1 MTATEHEPTEPAGA
15 APPAEPTE
23 PTEPTGVPAAA
34 VPGPRRGALGQATGE
49 LWQYRGLVAN
59 FARRELKSKYK
70 GSVLGWTWS
79 LLNPLATLGIYAL
92 IFGFFLKFAPE
103 PAGNGKANFAISLFT
118 GLVVWNFFFAV
129 VTGSMGALVSV
140 GPLLRKIYF
149 PPWTPVA
156 GSAIGVLVQ
165 TGIETCLLLVVYL
178 LWLNVS
184 WTVILVPL
192 LLAFLAAFSVG
203 IGLVFALLNARF
215 RDMAHIVN
223 VLLNLLFYSAPII
236 YPIKLVRDRYDA
248 HPWARLYEWNP
259 LTQFVEAFRDA
270 LYYLRAP
277 SAGRLAYL
285 AVVSAAVLVLGWW
298 FFRRGSSEI
307 SEEL

>member
-1 MTATEHEPTEPAGA
+1 MTTTEHPPAG
-15 APPAEPTE
+15 PAEPAR
-23 PTEPTGVPAAA
+23 P
-34 VPGPRRGALGQATGE
+34 PGQPIGGRRGALGEATGE

-70 GSVLGWTWS
+70 GSVLGWAWS

-92 IFGFFLKFAPE
+92 IFGFFLKFQPE
-103 PAGNGKANFAISLFT
+103 AAGNGKANFAISLFT

-129 VTGSMGALVSV
+129 VTGSMGALVGV

-156 GSAIGVLVQ
+156 GNAIGVVVQ
-165 TGIETCLLLVVYL
+165 TAIELGLLLVVYV

-184 WTVILVPL
+184 WTVVFVPVLLV
-192 LLAFLAAFSVG
+192 FLAAFSLG
-203 IGLVFALLNARF
+203 IGLVFALLNAKF
-215 RDMAHIVN
+215 RDMGHIVG

-236 YPIKLVRDRYDA
+236 YPITLVQKTYDA
-248 HPWARLYEWNP
+248 HPWARLYDWNP
-259 LTQFVEAFRDA
+259 LTVFVESFRDA
-270 LYYLRAP
+270 LYFLRVP

-285 AVVSAAVLVLGWW
+285 AVVSAVVLVVGWW
-298 FFRRGSSEI
+298 FFRRGSTEI